1 MTPTPKTTTMGN
13 ICKMHKHLTA
23 VHENY
28 VQKCDV
34 FDVLL
39 GGDCQSK
46 ASENPID
53 ERIHKK
59 WNK

>member
-1 MTPTPKTTTMGN
+1 MGN
-13 ICKMHKHLTA
+13 ICKMHKNLTA

-39 GGDCQSK
+39 SDGGDCQSK
-46 ASENPID
+46 ASENPMRID
-53 ERIHKK
+53 ETIHKK

>member
-1 MTPTPKTTTMGN
+1 
-13 ICKMHKHLTA
+13 MHKHLTA

-39 GGDCQSK
+39 SNGGDCQSK